1 MFTQPQTQT
10 LSYNSEHS
18 YAIIF
23 KILSDIYDGGRHNIT
38 NSSYIFIKK
47 KPIHYIMTIT

>member
-1 MFTQPQTQT
+1 MFTQPRAQT
-10 LSYNSEHS
+10 LLYDSEHS

-23 KILSDIYDGGRHNIT
+23 KILSDIYDGVRHNIT

-47 KPIHYIMTIT
+47 KTIHYIMTIT